1 MIAPLATCVCL
12 LWQILSLM
20 MMMST
25 MKIDDDNVE
34 DDGDSF
40 PKTYLSSSDMI
51 KKKGTLDQG

>member
-1 MIAPLATCVCL
+1 MIAPPASVCSGRF
-12 LWQILSLM
+12 SLM